1 MTIGLQSRRRAVFDA
16 GVSLLALVV
25 VARAIVDA
33 FRPVDP
39 LFGSIAS
46 GLVLCAVA
54 VPITAMLCR
63 HAVQLVNLG
72 GAIRVATDSAVLV
85 MLSLVVPLPWAL
97 LTWLA
102 GVAVSEMRRE
112 SPAVRFNLSLSA
124 LAGTALLVAISQ
136 IGTTT
141 PGIDRR
147 DLLALLV
154 GSASYVAIDLVLT
167 AIRVGSFEGD
177 ALRSLL
183 LDETVPL
190 ASLAVLSMN
199 AIGMLAA
206 TLLRTDPEAV
216 VLIVAAGAVITLAV
230 RQGETATT
238 ERARSTA
245 LVDAAAACHDADSAS
260 DVLDAVV
267 GAGRTVA
274 GSPLV
279 EVVDRPP
286 GAGEVGAPWGVG
298 VDRQWL
304 IAHPRPA
311 GHVYRSGD
319 ERGLQVLAALAEQA
333 LARVAESDRM
343 RTAATVDPLTGLANR
358 RGWIN
363 AFDQVIA
370 ISDAALASDPPSQ
383 ENNRNT
389 TLVFFCDLDGFKTI
403 NDTLGHNAG
412 DVMLNAVASRIRA
425 AVRADDVVGRYGG
438 DEFVVLVRDADP
450 SIASVL
456 AKRITAEVARPLD
469 IAGVVVRPSISVGV
483 SDREPGAT
491 ATETVEAADKA
502 MYEVKRMRGSQL
514 VLVPTA

>member
-1 MTIGLQSRRRAVFDA
+1 MTIGLHSRRRAVFDA
-16 GVSLLALVV
+16 IVSVLALVV
-25 VARAIVDA
+25 VARAIVDS
-33 FRPVDP
+33 FTPSDP
-39 LFGSIAS
+39 LFGSVAS
-46 GLVLCAVA
+46 GLVLCALA
-54 VPITAMLCR
+54 VPVTAILCR
-63 HAVQLVNLG
+63 HAVKLVKLG
-72 GAIRVATDSAVLV
+72 GAINVATDCAVLV
-85 MLSLVVPLPWAL
+85 MLSLIVPLPWAL
-97 LTWLA
+97 LAWLA
-102 GVAVSEMRRE
+102 GVAVSELRRE

-124 LAGTALLVAISQ
+124 LAGTALLVAINE

-141 PGIDRR
+141 AGIDRR

-177 ALRSLL
+177 GLRSLL

-199 AIGMLAA
+199 SIGMLAA
-206 TLLRTDPEAV
+206 TLLRADPEAV
-216 VLIVAAGAVITLAV
+216 VLVVAVGAVITVAV

-245 LVDAAAACHDADSAS
+245 LVDAAAACHDAGSAS
-260 DVLDAVV
+260 DVIDAVV
-267 GAGRTVA
+267 GAARTVA
-274 GSPLV
+274 GSPFV

-286 GAGEVGAPWGVG
+286 VSGEIAAPLGVG
-298 VDRQWL
+298 DDRRWL

-311 GHVYRSGD
+311 GHAYRAGD

-333 LARVAESDRM
+333 LARVADSDLM

-358 RGWIN
+358 RGWLN
-363 AFDQVIA
+363 AFDQATAV
-370 ISDAALASDPPSQ
+370 SDATLASDPAAA
-383 ENNRNT
+383 EDTRT

-403 NDTLGHNAG
+403 NDTLGHSAG
-412 DVMLNAVASRIRA
+412 DVLLNAVASRIRA

-438 DEFVVLVRDADP
+438 DEFVVLVRDVDP
-450 SIASVL
+450 SVASVL
-456 AKRITAEVARPLD
+456 AKRITAEVARPLV
-469 IAGVVVRPSISVGV
+469 IGGVVVRPSISVGV
-483 SDREPGAT
+483 SDREPGAS
-491 ATETVEAADKA
+491 AAATVEAADKA

>member
-1 MTIGLQSRRRAVFDA
+1 MTIGLQARRRAVFDA
-16 GVSLLALVV
+16 CVSILALVV
-25 VARAIVDA
+25 VARAIIDSFA
-33 FRPVDP
+33 PGDP
-39 LFGSIAS
+39 PFGSVAS

-85 MLSLVVPLPWAL
+85 MLSLIVPLPWAL
-97 LTWLA
+97 LAWLA
-102 GVAVSEMRRE
+102 GVAVSEVRRE

-124 LAGTALLVAISQ
+124 LAGTALLVAVSR

-147 DLLALLV
+147 DLLAVIV
-154 GSASYVAIDLVLT
+154 GSAGYVAIDLVLT

-216 VLIVAAGAVITLAV
+216 VLVLAAGAVITLAV

-245 LVDAAAACHDADSAS
+245 LVDAAAACHDAGSSS

-267 GAGRTVA
+267 GAARTVA

-279 EVVDRPP
+279 EVADRPP

-304 IAHPRPA
+304 IALPRPA
-311 GHVYRSGD
+311 GHAYRSGD

-358 RGWIN
+358 RGWLN
-363 AFDQVIA
+363 AFDQAIA
-370 ISDAALASDPPSQ
+370 VSDAALASDPPPE
-383 ENNRNT
+383 ENNRT

-450 SIASVL
+450 SAASVL

-483 SDREPGAT
+483 SEREPGAT
-491 ATETVEAADKA
+491 AAETVEAADKA
-502 MYEVKRMRGSQL
+502 MYEVKRMRGPQL